1 MFIFV
6 IYWICYYIIHKKINQ
21 DKSKILIKG
30 IDITE
35 NSVVKNTHCEASVI
49 LESYWLAIIAVFA
62 AAGIEEITTGI
73 AKIILSFIHPFR
85 IKYTITGS
93 TNNLIKVTIYN
104 FLLTKQ
110 SRAEELASKL
120 PIIIM
125 DIGVVIL
132 PNISSGSFI
141 NWGNLS
147 PVTNKKSPIT
157 IAIVAGLISDFI
169 EKPLLVLPLD
179 KR

>member
-1 MFIFV
+1 M
-6 IYWICYYIIHKKINQ
+6 
-21 DKSKILIKG
+21 
-30 IDITE
+30 
-35 NSVVKNTHCEASVI
+35 
-49 LESYWLAIIAVFA
+49 
-62 AAGIEEITTGI
+62 
-73 AKIILSFIHPFR
+73 
-85 IKYTITGS
+85 
-93 TNNLIKVTIYN
+93 TIYN

-169 EKPLLVLPLD
+169 EKLLFVLPLD